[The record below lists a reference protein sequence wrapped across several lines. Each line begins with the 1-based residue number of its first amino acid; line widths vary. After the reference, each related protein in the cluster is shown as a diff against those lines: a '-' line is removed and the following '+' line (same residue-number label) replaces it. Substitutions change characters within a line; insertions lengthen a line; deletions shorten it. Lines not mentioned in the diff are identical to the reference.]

1 MSQKRRTAVD
11 EPFFLIRSLAAEF
24 ESGQAIERH
33 AHDWGQLIY
42 ASAGVTTVWTQA
54 GSWVAPGYWAIWVP
68 AGVRHSIRFAGSSS
82 LRTLYLRPALAAQLP
97 TQCAAM
103 VVSPLL
109 RELIARTVAV
119 GMLDEREEEHRA
131 LALLIVGEF
140 QRNEAPPYDLP
151 GPVSHEARHAAALL
165 QSEELSAAPTSEIA
179 REVGLSVRTLERR
192 FFAETGMSLGRWRRQ
207 SRLQQALRHLALQNE
222 AGVSSLEGEI
232 RELVDKLVAGLG
244 GLEAANAYPDELE
257 GLDLAIHARDK
268 QMAAMA
274 AVREAADKLEK
285 IVADDL
291 WPLPKY
297 EEMLFI
303 K

>member
-1 MSQKRRTAVD
+1 MSQKRRTAGD

-207 SRLQQALRHLALQNE
+207 SRLQQALRHLALGQSTKAVACA
-222 AGVSSLEGEI
+222 AGYRTPSAFVAAFRKTFGATPGRYFG
-232 RELVDKLVAGLG
+232 REQLVGSPA
-244 GLEAANAYPDELE
+244 P
-257 GLDLAIHARDK
+257 
-268 QMAAMA
+268 
-274 AVREAADKLEK
+274 
-285 IVADDL
+285 
-291 WPLPKY
+291 
-297 EEMLFI
+297 
-303 K
+303 